1 MRTPRWNR
9 DFATRLLADHVSSGL
24 TLKAF
29 AQQRKLPLKRL
40 EYWRYELRE
49 KRPGPL
55 ALLPVR
61 VRDEATSKATA
72 VTIVLRGAR
81 ELRVHAG
88 FDEATLLRVVSLLEG
103 A

>member
-1 MRTPRWNR
+1 MKSVITMGRNT
-9 DFATRLLADHVSSGL
+9 
-24 TLKAF
+24 
-29 AQQRKLPLKRL
+29 QLPLKRL

-49 KRPGPL
+49 KRPSPL

-61 VRDEATSKATA
+61 VRDGAASKATA

-81 ELRVHAG
+81 EIRVDAG
-88 FDEATLLRVVSLLEG
+88 FDEATLLRVVSLLES